1 MHDEM
6 YMARALK
13 LAQRGRFTTHPN
25 PNVGCVIVKDGEIVG
40 EGFHYRAGEPHAEV
54 HALRM
59 AGEKAR
65 GATAYVT
72 LEPCCHTGK
81 QPPCTEAVLASGV
94 KRVIVGCT
102 DPNPVVAGRG
112 IRLLREKGLE
122 VVAGVLRGECERQ
135 NEVFFHFMRTKLPF
149 TVLKYAMTLDGKTA
163 TVSGESQWITGEAA
177 RKRVHE
183 DRGRYMAI
191 LTGVSTVL
199 ADNPQLTCRIPGGK
213 NPIRVIADT
222 KLRTPLSSTVVQTAR
237 ETPTWIVTAVSDTG
251 RKKAYEDA
259 GCRVLSVPAKEG
271 ELDLQAMMQRLGEEK
286 VDSVMVESGG
296 TLAWSFL
303 KAGLVNRVQAYI
315 APKIFGGAGA
325 PTPVRGTGVDAPP
338 EAFLLKKPEA
348 VWLGEDLL
356 LEYEV
361 SGQDA
366 VLEREKIADLKRRKD
381 VHRNHRGSGKD
392 PCD

>member
-1 MHDEM
+1 M
-6 YMARALK
+6 
-13 LAQRGRFTTHPN
+13 
-25 PNVGCVIVKDGEIVG
+25 
-40 EGFHYRAGEPHAEV
+40 
-54 HALRM
+54 
-59 AGEKAR
+59 
-65 GATAYVT
+65 YVT

-163 TVSGESQWITGEAA
+163 TVSGKSQWITGEAA

-237 ETPTWIVTAVSDTG
+237 ETPTWIVTAVSDAG
-251 RKKAYEDA
+251 RKKHM
-259 GCRVLSVPAKEG
+259 RTPA
-271 ELDLQAMMQRLGEEK
+271 
-286 VDSVMVESGG
+286 
-296 TLAWSFL
+296 
-303 KAGLVNRVQAYI
+303 
-315 APKIFGGAGA
+315 
-325 PTPVRGTGVDAPP
+325 
-338 EAFLLKKPEA
+338 A
-348 VWLGEDLL
+348 VF
-356 LEYEV
+356 
-361 SGQDA
+361 
-366 VLEREKIADLKRRKD
+366 
-381 VHRNHRGSGKD
+381 
-392 PCD
+392 

>member
-1 MHDEM
+1 M
-6 YMARALK
+6 
-13 LAQRGRFTTHPN
+13 
-25 PNVGCVIVKDGEIVG
+25 
-40 EGFHYRAGEPHAEV
+40 
-54 HALRM
+54 
-59 AGEKAR
+59 
-65 GATAYVT
+65 
-72 LEPCCHTGK
+72 
-81 QPPCTEAVLASGV
+81 
-94 KRVIVGCT
+94 
-102 DPNPVVAGRG
+102 
-112 IRLLREKGLE
+112 
-122 VVAGVLRGECERQ
+122 
-135 NEVFFHFMRTKLPF
+135 
-149 TVLKYAMTLDGKTA
+149 
-163 TVSGESQWITGEAA
+163 
-177 RKRVHE
+177 HE

-222 KLRTPLSSTVVQTAR
+222 KLRTPLSSTVVQSAR

-338 EAFLLKKPEA
+338 EAFLLKKPKA

-361 SGQDA
+361 SG
-366 VLEREKIADLKRRKD
+366 
-381 VHRNHRGSGKD
+381 
-392 PCD
+392 

>member
-1 MHDEM
+1 M
-6 YMARALK
+6 
-13 LAQRGRFTTHPN
+13 
-25 PNVGCVIVKDGEIVG
+25 
-40 EGFHYRAGEPHAEV
+40 
-54 HALRM
+54 
-59 AGEKAR
+59 
-65 GATAYVT
+65 T

-163 TVSGESQWITGEAA
+163 TVSGKSQWITGEAA

-237 ETPTWIVTAVSDTG
+237 ETPTWIVTAVSDAG

-361 SGQDA
+361 SGQD
-366 VLEREKIADLKRRKD
+366 E
-381 VHRNHRGSGKD
+381 
-392 PCD
+392 

>member
-1 MHDEM
+1 MERIHVKVPGEQLQDRE
-6 YMARALK
+6 YMKQALA
-13 LAQRGRFTTHPN
+13 LAEKGHGWVNPN
-25 PNVGCVIVKDGEIVG
+25 PMVGAVLVKDGRIIG
-40 EGFHYRAGEPHAEV
+40 EGYHTRYGQLHAERE
-54 HALRM
+54 AFKNAAERGEET
-59 AGEKAR
+59 AGADL
-65 GATAYVT
+65 YVT

-163 TVSGESQWITGEAA
+163 TVSGKSQWITGEAA

-222 KLRTPLSSTVVQTAR
+222 KLRTPL
-237 ETPTWIVTAVSDTG
+237 
-251 RKKAYEDA
+251 
-259 GCRVLSVPAKEG
+259 
-271 ELDLQAMMQRLGEEK
+271 
-286 VDSVMVESGG
+286 
-296 TLAWSFL
+296 
-303 KAGLVNRVQAYI
+303 
-315 APKIFGGAGA
+315 
-325 PTPVRGTGVDAPP
+325 
-338 EAFLLKKPEA
+338 
-348 VWLGEDLL
+348 
-356 LEYEV
+356 
-361 SGQDA
+361 
-366 VLEREKIADLKRRKD
+366 
-381 VHRNHRGSGKD
+381 
-392 PCD
+392 

>member
-1 MHDEM
+1 MERIHVKVPGEQPQDRE
-6 YMARALK
+6 YMKQALA
-13 LAQRGRFTTHPN
+13 LAENGHGWVNPN
-25 PNVGCVIVKDGEIVG
+25 PMVGAVLVKDGRIIG
-40 EGFHYRAGEPHAEV
+40 EGYHTRYGQLHAERE
-54 HALRM
+54 AFKNAAERGEET
-59 AGEKAR
+59 AGADL
-65 GATAYVT
+65 YVT

-94 KRVIVGCT
+94 K
-102 DPNPVVAGRG
+102 
-112 IRLLREKGLE
+112 
-122 VVAGVLRGECERQ
+122 Q

-163 TVSGESQWITGEAA
+163 TVSGKSQWITGEAA

-222 KLRTPLSSTVVQTAR
+222 KLRTPLSSTVVQSAR

-325 PTPVRGTGVDAPP
+325 PAGCLHSGV
-338 EAFLLKKPEA
+338 
-348 VWLGEDLL
+348 
-356 LEYEV
+356 
-361 SGQDA
+361 
-366 VLEREKIADLKRRKD
+366 
-381 VHRNHRGSGKD
+381 
-392 PCD
+392 

>member
-1 MHDEM
+1 MKQ
-6 YMARALK
+6 ALA
-13 LAQRGRFTTHPN
+13 LAEKGHGWVNPN
-25 PNVGCVIVKDGEIVG
+25 PMVGAVLVKDGRIIG
-40 EGFHYRAGEPHAEV
+40 EGYHTRYGQLHAERE
-54 HALRM
+54 AFKNAAERGEET
-59 AGEKAR
+59 AGADL
-65 GATAYVT
+65 YVT

-163 TVSGESQWITGEAA
+163 TVSGKSQWITGEAA

-222 KLRTPLSSTVVQTAR
+222 KLRTPLSSTVVQSAR

-366 VLEREKIADLKRRKD
+366 
-381 VHRNHRGSGKD
+381 
-392 PCD
+392 

>member
-1 MHDEM
+1 
-6 YMARALK
+6 
-13 LAQRGRFTTHPN
+13 
-25 PNVGCVIVKDGEIVG
+25 
-40 EGFHYRAGEPHAEV
+40 
-54 HALRM
+54 
-59 AGEKAR
+59 
-65 GATAYVT
+65 
-72 LEPCCHTGK
+72 
-81 QPPCTEAVLASGV
+81 
-94 KRVIVGCT
+94 
-102 DPNPVVAGRG
+102 
-112 IRLLREKGLE
+112 
-122 VVAGVLRGECERQ
+122 
-135 NEVFFHFMRTKLPF
+135 
-149 TVLKYAMTLDGKTA
+149 
-163 TVSGESQWITGEAA
+163 
-177 RKRVHE
+177 
-183 DRGRYMAI
+183 MAI

-222 KLRTPLSSTVVQTAR
+222 KLRTPLSSTVVQSAR

-325 PTPVRGTGVDAPP
+325 RPGEGNRRGCAAG
-338 EAFLLKKPEA
+338 AFLLKSRRQCGWERICCWNMRCPVKMHE
-348 VWLGEDLL
+348 
-356 LEYEV
+356 
-361 SGQDA
+361 A

>member
-1 MHDEM
+1 MERIHVKVPGEQPQDRE
-6 YMARALK
+6 YMKQALA
-13 LAQRGRFTTHPN
+13 LAEKGHGWVNPN
-25 PNVGCVIVKDGEIVG
+25 PMVGAVLVKDGRIIG
-40 EGFHYRAGEPHAEV
+40 EGYHTRYGQLHAERE
-54 HALRM
+54 AFKNAAERGEET
-59 AGEKAR
+59 AGADL
-65 GATAYVT
+65 YVT

-149 TVLKYAMTLDGKTA
+149 TVLKYAMTLDGKT
-163 TVSGESQWITGEAA
+163 
-177 RKRVHE
+177 RVHE

-222 KLRTPLSSTVVQTAR
+222 KLRTPLSSTVVQSAR

-366 VLEREKIADLKRRKD
+366 
-381 VHRNHRGSGKD
+381 
-392 PCD
+392 

>member
-1 MHDEM
+1 M
-6 YMARALK
+6 
-13 LAQRGRFTTHPN
+13 
-25 PNVGCVIVKDGEIVG
+25 
-40 EGFHYRAGEPHAEV
+40 
-54 HALRM
+54 
-59 AGEKAR
+59 
-65 GATAYVT
+65 YVT

-122 VVAGVLRGECERQ
+122 VVAGVLRGECERR

-163 TVSGESQWITGEAA
+163 TVSGKSQWITGEAA

-237 ETPTWIVTAVSDTG
+237 ETPTWIVTAVSDAG

-366 VLEREKIADLKRRKD
+366 
-381 VHRNHRGSGKD
+381 
-392 PCD
+392 

>member
-1 MHDEM
+1 MERIHVKVPGEQPQDRE
-6 YMARALK
+6 YMKQALA
-13 LAQRGRFTTHPN
+13 LAEKGHGWVNPN
-25 PNVGCVIVKDGEIVG
+25 PMVGAVLVKDGRIIG
-40 EGFHYRAGEPHAEV
+40 EGYHTRYGQLHAERE
-54 HALRM
+54 AFKNAAERGEET
-59 AGEKAR
+59 AGADL
-65 GATAYVT
+65 YVT

-112 IRLLREKGLE
+112 IRLLRD
-122 VVAGVLRGECERQ
+122 
-135 NEVFFHFMRTKLPF
+135 FMRTKLPF
-149 TVLKYAMTLDGKTA
+149 TGLKYAMTLDGKTA
-163 TVSGESQWITGEAA
+163 TVSGKSQWITGEAA

-237 ETPTWIVTAVSDTG
+237 ETPTWIVTAVSDAG

-366 VLEREKIADLKRRKD
+366 
-381 VHRNHRGSGKD
+381 
-392 PCD
+392 

>member
-1 MHDEM
+1 MERIHVKVPGEQPQDRE
-6 YMARALK
+6 YMKQALV
-13 LAQRGRFTTHPN
+13 LAEKGHGWVNPN
-25 PNVGCVIVKDGEIVG
+25 PMVGAVLVKDGHIIG
-40 EGFHYRAGEPHAEV
+40 EGYHTRYGQLHAERE
-54 HALRM
+54 AFKNAAERGEET
-59 AGEKAR
+59 AGADL
-65 GATAYVT
+65 YVT

-122 VVAGVLRGECERQ
+122 VVAGVLRGECERR

-163 TVSGESQWITGEAA
+163 TVSGKSQWITGEAA

-366 VLEREKIADLKRRKD
+366 
-381 VHRNHRGSGKD
+381 
-392 PCD
+392 